1 MKNTRVP
8 AVPLIVNDPYFS
20 IWSPADKLN
29 DKHTENWTGHE
40 NKLMGYIEIDGKEYL
55 FMGFD
60 DQAEKIEQVGLEITP
75 TKTHYRFATEQI
87 ELNVSFVSHIILSQ
101 LDSVSE
107 PFTYVVCRVRPL
119 DGLSH
124 QVKVRIEVDSK
135 ICYADEAMQRIVAN
149 EVTTEQ
155 NQICWMGKA
164 KQSPLNS
171 SGDLVTIDWGYLYVA
186 TPSAANSTITPKFYE
201 TLQTC
206 LGIELV
212 LDFEEVATEKEM
224 FAIFAYD
231 DLLSI
236 NYFGQAKKG
245 YWAKDG
251 KTIFQ
256 LIEEATRNY
265 DRYAQEC
272 DELDREIMEKSFEI
286 GGADYQL
293 ICALSYRQ
301 AISAHKLIV
310 DDDGEVIFLSK
321 ECSSNGCIGTVDVSY
336 PSIPLFLLYHPELV
350 KGMLRP
356 VFKFASLPS
365 WKFDF
370 APHDVGRYPYACGQV
385 YGLKEPADRDKK
397 GLAMR
402 GGDIQPMIYEFPKEL
417 DVYEFRYQMPIEEC
431 GNMIIMSSLVY
442 LFDRDLSFIEAHQA
456 ILKQW
461 ADYLIKH
468 AGAPGDQLCTDD
480 FAGHL
485 ENNANLA
492 VKGIVGVRLFAELL
506 EALGDEAE
514 ARHYRETAH
523 LMAKEWEQKAII
535 DNHTKLT
542 FDNDESWSLKYNMV
556 WDYLLDLGL
565 FSPDLFQKEVDYY
578 QVKTNAYGVP
588 LDCRKTYTKSDW
600 LVWCATM
607 TDKQEDFEA
616 LIAPLRRYL
625 EETPSRVAYSDWYDT
640 VSARVMN
647 FKNRT
652 VQGAMFLPFLKEQLK
667 TKIKNT

>member
-1 MKNTRVP
+1 
-8 AVPLIVNDPYFS
+8 
-20 IWSPADKLN
+20 
-29 DKHTENWTGHE
+29 
-40 NKLMGYIEIDGKEYL
+40 
-55 FMGFD
+55 
-60 DQAEKIEQVGLEITP
+60 
-75 TKTHYRFATEQI
+75 
-87 ELNVSFVSHIILSQ
+87 
-101 LDSVSE
+101 
-107 PFTYVVCRVRPL
+107 
-119 DGLSH
+119 
-124 QVKVRIEVDSK
+124 
-135 ICYADEAMQRIVAN
+135 
-149 EVTTEQ
+149 
-155 NQICWMGKA
+155 
-164 KQSPLNS
+164 
-171 SGDLVTIDWGYLYVA
+171 
-186 TPSAANSTITPKFYE
+186 
-201 TLQTC
+201 
-206 LGIELV
+206 
-212 LDFEEVATEKEM
+212 
-224 FAIFAYD
+224 
-231 DLLSI
+231 
-236 NYFGQAKKG
+236 
-245 YWAKDG
+245 
-251 KTIFQ
+251 
-256 LIEEATRNY
+256 
-265 DRYAQEC
+265 
-272 DELDREIMEKSFEI
+272 
-286 GGADYQL
+286 
-293 ICALSYRQ
+293 
-301 AISAHKLIV
+301 
-310 DDDGEVIFLSK
+310 
-321 ECSSNGCIGTVDVSY
+321 
-336 PSIPLFLLYHPELV
+336 
-350 KGMLRP
+350 
-356 VFKFASLPS
+356 
-365 WKFDF
+365 
-370 APHDVGRYPYACGQV
+370 
-385 YGLKEPADRDKK
+385 
-397 GLAMR
+397 
-402 GGDIQPMIYEFPKEL
+402 
-417 DVYEFRYQMPIEEC
+417 MPIEEC